1 MIFYVLII
9 YYRDIN
15 FSIALLKNYYPIYD
29 NHFRITH
36 FEFIHWSFKKSFF
49 IILKL
54 KNFYKSLDCMERV
67 AIIFI

>member
-9 YYRDIN
+9 YYRDN

-29 NHFRITH
+29 NHFRIAH
-36 FEFIHWSFKKSFF
+36 LEFIHWSFKKSFF

-54 KNFYKSLDCMERV
+54 KNAFL
-67 AIIFI
+67 